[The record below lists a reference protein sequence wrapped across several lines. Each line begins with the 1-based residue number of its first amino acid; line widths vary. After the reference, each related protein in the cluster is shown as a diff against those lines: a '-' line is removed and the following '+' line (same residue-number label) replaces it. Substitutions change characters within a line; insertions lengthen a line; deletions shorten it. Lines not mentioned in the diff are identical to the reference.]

1 MRIWLVEI
9 LVRLGVA
16 VIADGRC
23 RPRWYGSDQSRV
35 VSSQK
40 FWWCHGHFT
49 GILRRKVTPANYYAM
64 RTKATGGNWQ
74 RKQYYQGALECMWP
88 GLTDSEREMLNSL
101 NHANFY
107 AYRNHPL
114 VRRVL
119 A

>member
-1 MRIWLVEI
+1 MKLWLVEI

-23 RPRWYGSDQSRV
+23 RPRWYESDQAHLCFLHREWYRWFYRREITPSKYYHIRAV
-35 VSSQK
+35 V
-40 FWWCHGHFT
+40 T
-49 GILRRKVTPANYYAM
+49 GS
-64 RTKATGGNWQ
+64 NWQ
-74 RKQYYQGALECMWP
+74 HKQYRQGVLRAM
-88 GLTDSEREMLNSL
+88 TDSERKMLNSL

>member
-1 MRIWLVEI
+1 MKLWLVEI

-23 RPRWYGSDQSRV
+23 RPRWYGSDQAKVAGGVRDYCWSHMSFGPMKPRAYYWV
-35 VSSQK
+35 RSEV
-40 FWWCHGHFT
+40 T
-49 GILRRKVTPANYYAM
+49 GS
-64 RTKATGGNWQ
+64 NWQ
-74 RKQYYQGALECMWP
+74 HKQYRRGAKAAI
-88 GLTDSEREMLNSL
+88 GNSEREMLNSL